1 MNTLLDAV
9 SLDFGNF
16 CSSLVNVLQSFKP
29 IHLVEIFIVG
39 LLYFFGYRL
48 LKGRKAGALA
58 IGIVITFVCLFISTF
73 LEFKVLSAILGAIA
87 SSGAVV
93 IFVIFQP
100 EIREFLEKIGNGSI
114 HGLMSF
120 GDRKKKKQLYYAV
133 IDNICAAVK
142 DLALESTG
150 ALIVIEKTIGLSDI
164 VSTGVSINADVS
176 SLLIRNLF
184 YNKAPLHDGALVIKD
199 GKIAAA
205 GCFLPLTR
213 RSDVDPD
220 LGTRHRAAMGMAES
234 SDAIVVVVSEETG
247 YISIAHD
254 GELMR
259 NVSLAELRDFLTE
272 RLVRSSGNLV
282 KGK

>member
-1 MNTLLDAV
+1 MNSLLDTMP
-9 SLDFGNF
+9 LDFNGF
-16 CSSLVNVLQSFKP
+16 CSGLVSVLESFKP
-29 IHLVEIFIVG
+29 IYIIEIFIIG

-58 IGIVITFVCLFISTF
+58 IGIAITFVCLVISTF
-73 LEFKVLSAILGAIA
+73 LDFKVLSAILGAIA

-120 GDRKKKKQLYYAV
+120 GDRKKKKQLYNAV
-133 IDNICAAVK
+133 IENICAAAK

-164 VSTGVSINADVS
+164 VSTGVAINADVS

-184 YNKAPLHDGALVIKD
+184 YNKAPLHDGAIVIKD

-247 YISIAHD
+247 YISIAYD
-254 GELMR
+254 GELLR
-259 NVSLAELRDFLTE
+259 NVSLSELRDFLTD
-272 RLVRSSGNLV
+272 RLVRASGNPK